1 MVSGRFSSRDRPA
14 FPAKQVL
21 EWYVNFEI
29 ITVESMNLSL
39 DKQEGEWYSS
49 LPLRGAVYDLMY
61 TATSEAAVAD
71 RLRAVTALGK
81 SNDPRAVRPLADLLC
96 DANPEVRLC
105 ATTALGLL
113 KSGRPVDEL
122 IARLRDRNELAA
134 IRQQAA
140 GALSAIRSTGALRG
154 LKEFIAD
161 EDEDPEIRSYSA
173 DLIRTIGPW

>member
-1 MVSGRFSSRDRPA
+1 
-14 FPAKQVL
+14 
-21 EWYVNFEI
+21 
-29 ITVESMNLSL
+29 MNLSL
-39 DKQEGEWYSS
+39 EKQEGEWYSS
-49 LPLRGAVYDLMY
+49 LPLKGAVYDLVY
-61 TATSEAAVAD
+61 TATSEVTVTD

-105 ATTALGLL
+105 AATALGLL

-122 IARLRDRNELAA
+122 IARLRDRYELAS

-161 EDEDPEIRSYSA
+161 EDEDPELRSYAA
-173 DLIRTIGPW
+173 DLLKTTGPW

>member
-1 MVSGRFSSRDRPA
+1 
-14 FPAKQVL
+14 
-21 EWYVNFEI
+21 
-29 ITVESMNLSL
+29 MNLSL

-49 LPLRGAVYDLMY
+49 LPLRGAVYDLMD
-61 TATSEAAVAD
+61 TAMSETAVAD

-96 DANPEVRLC
+96 DANPEVRLY

-140 GALSAIRSTGALRG
+140 CALSAIRSTGALRG

-161 EDEDPEIRSYSA
+161 EDEDPEIRSYTA
-173 DLIRTIGPW
+173 DLLRTIGPW